1 LLGRGEKNPQNIPV
15 EIAGI
20 QDEILT
26 RDFRSSPHSMFG
38 PVMFSRVPLVSP
50 DFVTHFNEGC

>member
-1 LLGRGEKNPQNIPV
+1 LLGRGEKTPQNIPV

-26 RDFRSSPHSMFG
+26 RDFRSSEKE
-38 PVMFSRVPLVSP
+38 FSSLDVRSRNVFTCTLMKDVR
-50 DFVTHFNEGC
+50 T